1 MIRLDCTQD
10 RFRLIVMPNKQH
22 RQNAPD
28 IVIITGLS
36 GSGMSSAVN
45 AFEDLGYFCVDN
57 MPLTL
62 LPTFARLVRAG
73 DNERGRIDR
82 AALVISFREGHFLAE
97 FSKQLRDLR
106 KRLTVSVMFF
116 EASDEILAR
125 RFSETRRPHP
135 AERGK
140 GRPDAIRA
148 ERKTMSPVR
157 ALADEVVDTSD
168 HTVHSL
174 RKLILNRFSDSG
186 EAGSMRVEVL
196 SFGHRFGTPRDME
209 LLFDVRHLPNPFFV
223 DELRSLTGA
232 DRRVVKYL
240 KDQPEVEETLKRFA
254 DLLYYLLPQYQREG
268 KSYVTVGI
276 GCTGG
281 RHRSV
286 MVANELTRRLRRVGF
301 DARSLHRDIRKANAH
316 KRGVSSKRSRDV

>member
-1 MIRLDCTQD
+1 MAKTKTT
-10 RFRLIVMPNKQH
+10 KQSP
-22 RQNAPD
+22 PD

-36 GSGMSSAVN
+36 GSGMTSATN

-62 LPTFARLVRAG
+62 LPTFARLVGAQE
-73 DNERGRIDR
+73 DERGRIDR
-82 AALVISFREGHFLAE
+82 AALVISFREGRFLSDFA
-97 FSKQLRDLR
+97 KQLRVLR
-106 KRLTVSVMFF
+106 NGGLGVSVIFF

-135 AERGK
+135 ADRSK
-140 GRPDAIRA
+140 GLFDAIGA
-148 ERKTMSPVR
+148 ERKAMKPIR
-157 ALADEVVDTSD
+157 GLADEVVDTSD

-174 RKLILNRFSDSG
+174 RKVLLDRFSPRG
-186 EAGSMRVEVL
+186 EAVPLRVQVL
-196 SFGHRFGTPRDME
+196 SFGHKFGTPRDME

-223 DELRSLTGA
+223 SGLRELTGS

-240 KDQPEVEETLKRFA
+240 KIQPEVEETLERFS

-268 KSYVTVGI
+268 KSYLTVGI

-286 MVANELTRRLRRVGF
+286 MVANELAGRLQRAGF
-301 DARSLHRDIRKANAH
+301 DAQAVHRDMRKGAPVRKKAT
-316 KRGVSSKRSRDV
+316 KVSVASGKTK